1 MHEWIPTSASAKGRL
16 VRAALEAFGREG
28 YAAVHVSALAAAADT
43 TTGPLYHHFGSKVGL
58 YTFVRDDVE
67 RRVVDRMEGALAA
80 GIHLE
85 SDDVVAALLV
95 GFDYAERAGFARML
109 SEPPP
114 EPGPDPIADVLTAV
128 VDAPLGAM
136 LAAAWRAAL
145 AAVADGVDPD
155 AARAALR
162 SLKSPRGTQVIS
174 NRVR

>member
-1 MHEWIPTSASAKGRL
+1 MPEWIPSSASAKGRL

-28 YAAVHVSALAAAADT
+28 YTAVHVGALAAAAET

-80 GIHLE
+80 GVHFE

-145 AAVADGVDPD
+145 AAVADGADPD
-155 AARAALR
+155 AAHAALR
-162 SLKSPRGTQVIS
+162 SLKSPQLIS